1 MFNGYP
7 ITISEDGTYI
17 IKTDGSPIVLRRSL
31 RTDPPISG
39 LCVYSFSEEQRG
51 ILGFGGHS
59 VLSSADGCNFG
70 KLFDVGEKDIIRAV
84 YPRNIKEFYAGADH
98 MYRTHYVY
106 DLVNNT
112 HNLNISEIKD
122 FVNDMYPQFML
133 STEDVVSSHI
143 EIDHGSGT
151 AISSIDSDAMD
162 ISMSNARLEEWQNI
176 SKPRSD
182 EVVVVNDVVYRM
194 EFGDQ
199 TNGDITVS
207 CSNFIS
213 SWEDMKFSYIMKQW
227 KSGMVEMMIYLP
239 TTHTYYIG
247 NLSGCPQYSPGDDY
261 RPNISALIDTAE
273 VESWSVDNTATN
285 FSVSLDGSI
294 YRITQIFGVEACG
307 NSLPLGIYKDTN
319 ATHQIS
325 SAMYN
330 SMILPSIVTSVP
342 KPILSG
348 MNTFDFQC
356 FGTDAQAVQITYYD
370 SSLLYDGDTFVVKY
384 HPTGAS
390 GHMPD

>member
-1 MFNGYP
+1 
-7 ITISEDGTYI
+7 
-17 IKTDGSPIVLRRSL
+17 
-31 RTDPPISG
+31 
-39 LCVYSFSEEQRG
+39 
-51 ILGFGGHS
+51 
-59 VLSSADGCNFG
+59 
-70 KLFDVGEKDIIRAV
+70 
-84 YPRNIKEFYAGADH
+84 
-98 MYRTHYVY
+98 
-106 DLVNNT
+106 
-112 HNLNISEIKD
+112 
-122 FVNDMYPQFML
+122 ML